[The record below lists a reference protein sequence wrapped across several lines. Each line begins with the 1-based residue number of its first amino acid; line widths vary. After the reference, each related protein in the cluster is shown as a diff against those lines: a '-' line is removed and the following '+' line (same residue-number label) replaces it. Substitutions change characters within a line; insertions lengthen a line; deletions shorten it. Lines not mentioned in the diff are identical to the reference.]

1 MKMFNPCFLLTLAAA
16 VYCVPISQINV
27 QDENFAESYLKEF
40 FNLTEETGPTI
51 RRGISPLTKKLT
63 EMQRFFRLQIT
74 GTLDTETLAVMK
86 KPRCGV
92 PDSNVAHFSTFG
104 RNPKWEGKSLTF
116 RIENYT
122 PDMSPSEVD
131 ESIEKALQVWAKV
144 TPLRFTRIY
153 SGTADIMIS
162 FVSGS
167 HGDFYPFDGPGRI
180 LAHAFAPGSGMGG
193 DAHFDEDENFTY
205 RSNRGFVLFMVAAH
219 EFGHSL
225 GLDHSEDPS
234 ALMYP
239 TYSNRNPDTFV
250 LSQDDVNGIQSLYGP
265 NPDKDPSVD
274 EPQPPTDPDSCD
286 STMVLDAVTTLRG
299 EMLFFKD
306 SFFWRSYPQSGTAQ
320 RSLITNFWP
329 KPLTNIDAA
338 YESQQSDKIF
348 LFKGRR
354 VWAFTGYDLV
364 PGYPKTLTSFGLPK
378 GVRQIDAALYDTE
391 SGKTLFFVGSKY
403 FSYDE
408 ARKTIDRGFPKRVD
422 QAFPGLTMN
431 VTAAFQYR
439 GFTYIYS
446 GPYMLEYDLRTGRLF
461 RVLRNN
467 YFLRC
472 TNF

>member
-1 MKMFNPCFLLTLAAA
+1 
-16 VYCVPISQINV
+16 
-27 QDENFAESYLKEF
+27 
-40 FNLTEETGPTI
+40 
-51 RRGISPLTKKLT
+51 
-63 EMQRFFRLQIT
+63 
-74 GTLDTETLAVMK
+74 
-86 KPRCGV
+86 
-92 PDSNVAHFSTFG
+92 
-104 RNPKWEGKSLTF
+104 
-116 RIENYT
+116 
-122 PDMSPSEVD
+122 
-131 ESIEKALQVWAKV
+131 
-144 TPLRFTRIY
+144 
-153 SGTADIMIS
+153 
-162 FVSGS
+162 
-167 HGDFYPFDGPGRI
+167 
-180 LAHAFAPGSGMGG
+180 
-193 DAHFDEDENFTY
+193 
-205 RSNRGFVLFMVAAH
+205 MVAAH

-250 LSQDDVNGIQSLYGP
+250 LSQDDVNGIQSLYGLYQLTGLSMPFGQSLVQSLLLLLNWAFVLWLSKYLGTHFVPGP

-306 SFFWRSYPQSGTAQ
+306 RYCNIWIKSPKIVLLFKKFALCSKCSCVLSFFWRSYPQSGTAQ

-348 LFKGRR
+348 FFKGILSKYLCEVLIWRHFHTRLFSLSENWKKHWKRLLFSANLIFIFFLPAGRR

-403 FSYDE
+403 FRCVQS
-408 ARKTIDRGFPKRVD
+408 
-422 QAFPGLTMN
+422 
-431 VTAAFQYR
+431 
-439 GFTYIYS
+439 
-446 GPYMLEYDLRTGRLF
+446 MLF
-461 RVLRNN
+461 
-467 YFLRC
+467 FI
-472 TNF
+472 F